1 MFVKTLGSRRRGK
14 RDSGRPSFEAS
25 SCEEDMS
32 DMSGIQ
38 GGSDVI
44 KRVLDEEI
52 LSGKY
57 ICRCNGAF
65 LGVVSGH
72 EL

>member
-1 MFVKTLGSRRRGK
+1 
-14 RDSGRPSFEAS
+14 
-25 SCEEDMS
+25 
-32 DMSGIQ
+32 MSGIE